1 MKIPMTCAVL
11 SLCALDTLAL
21 GCKKSPEPPTP
32 VPTAS
37 ATPPPPAPAPA
48 MANAPFEGEIVVSV
62 KDEAAMKLPASI
74 TYDVKGNKVRYVPAA
89 APVYA
94 LGDMD
99 GQQAYAVDDAKKTY
113 DAIDVKPVQNAKAA
127 PQPKVQKTGKTEKIA
142 GLDCENWTIDDGNE
156 KVDVCASKGI
166 AYFDLASDAKAGSA
180 ETPWAVAL
188 TTQKAFPL
196 RVVVHD
202 KMGKEEYRA
211 EATRADRKKLD
222 DALFHPPS
230 AYKAAS
236 LAKETKTASLP

>member
-1 MKIPMTCAVL
+1 
-11 SLCALDTLAL
+11 
-21 GCKKSPEPPTP
+21 
-32 VPTAS
+32 
-37 ATPPPPAPAPA
+37 

-113 DAIDVKPVQNAKAA
+113 DAIDVKPARMRRLRPSRRCRKRERPRKSQGSTAR
-127 PQPKVQKTGKTEKIA
+127 TGRLTTATRRSMSARPRESRTSI
-142 GLDCENWTIDDGNE
+142 
-156 KVDVCASKGI
+156 
-166 AYFDLASDAKAGSA
+166 LASDAKAGSA